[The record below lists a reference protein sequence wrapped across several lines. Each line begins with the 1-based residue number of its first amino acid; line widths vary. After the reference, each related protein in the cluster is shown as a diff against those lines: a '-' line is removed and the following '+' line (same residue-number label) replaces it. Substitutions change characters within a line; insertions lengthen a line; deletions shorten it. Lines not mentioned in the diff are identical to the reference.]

1 MYQKVKN
8 LNLSQLTNLGG
19 ASPLFTTMPK
29 HEEFSEQQELNLFFN
44 TNTIVPPADSAEAK
58 KLVEEAPYHPGYE
71 GAVISTLETV
81 TIPPLNREDVVKLD
95 GWGAQPTINLNT
107 DPKPQNIPFDWN
119 KITFTNKVTTASGS
133 AGGSA
138 VGSAGGAMKFD
149 GDKLPVNLLSS
160 EALLQTAAVLKF
172 GADKYHAHNWR
183 DGFAWSRPLAAAMR
197 HIMAYNDGE
206 DKDPESGLSHLEHA
220 ACCIMFLLEFEK
232 THPELDDRYKVD
244 VHKTKEQSK

>member
-1 MYQKVKN
+1 
-8 LNLSQLTNLGG
+8 
-19 ASPLFTTMPK
+19 MPK

-44 TNTIVPPADSAEAK
+44 TTTVAPASSPEAK

-71 GAVISTLETV
+71 GAAISANTFDVIK
-81 TIPPLNREDVVKLD
+81 PLSLDDAIKLD

-107 DPKPQNIPFDWN
+107 DPKPQNVPFDWN
-119 KITFTNKVTTASGS
+119 KITFTNTVTTASGGS
-133 AGGSA
+133 GGS
-138 VGSAGGAMKFD
+138 AMKFD
-149 GDKLPVNLLSS
+149 DNKLPVNLLST

-206 DKDPESGLSHLEHA
+206 DKDPESGLSHLAHA

-244 VHKTKEQSK
+244 VHKTKEPPKQNT

>member
-1 MYQKVKN
+1 
-8 LNLSQLTNLGG
+8 
-19 ASPLFTTMPK
+19 MPK

-44 TNTIVPPADSAEAK
+44 TNTIVPPANSAEAK

-81 TIPPLNREDVVKLD
+81 TIPPLNREDVIKLD

-138 VGSAGGAMKFD
+138 GGAMKFD

-160 EALLQTAAVLKF
+160 EALNQTAAVLKF

-206 DKDPESGLSHLEHA
+206 DKDPVS
-220 ACCIMFLLEFEK
+220 
-232 THPELDDRYKVD
+232 
-244 VHKTKEQSK
+244 

>member
-1 MYQKVKN
+1 
-8 LNLSQLTNLGG
+8 
-19 ASPLFTTMPK
+19 MPK
-29 HEEFSEQQELNLFFN
+29 HEQFSEDQQLNLFFN
-44 TNTIVPPADSAEAK
+44 TTVPPANSAAAK

-71 GAVISTLETV
+71 GAVFTTSIYNDITPSTLSFGAED
-81 TIPPLNREDVVKLD
+81 TISIS
-95 GWGAQPTINLNT
+95 GWAAQPTINVNT
-107 DPKPQNIPFDWN
+107 DPSPQNIPFDWN
-119 KITFTNKVTTASGS
+119 KITFTNKITTASGS

-138 VGSAGGAMKFD
+138 GGSALKFD
-149 GDKLPVNLLSS
+149 TDKLPVNLLSS

-206 DKDPESGLSHLEHA
+206 DKDPESGLSHLAHA

>member
-1 MYQKVKN
+1 
-8 LNLSQLTNLGG
+8 
-19 ASPLFTTMPK
+19 MPK
-29 HEEFSEQQELNLFFN
+29 HEELTEQQELNLFFN
-44 TNTIVPPADSAEAK
+44 TNLPSANSPENK

-71 GAVISTLETV
+71 GAVFSSNKFDCLG
-81 TIPPLNREDVVKLD
+81 PLTQEDVIKLN

-107 DPKPQNIPFDWN
+107 DPKPQNVPFDWR
-119 KITFTNKVTTASGS
+119 KITVTNTVTTASGG
-133 AGGSA
+133 AG
-138 VGSAGGAMKFD
+138 GGAMKFD
-149 GDKLPVNLLSS
+149 TDKLPVNLLSN

-206 DKDPESGLSHLEHA
+206 DKDPESGLSHLAHA

-244 VHKTKEQSK
+244 VHKTKEPPKQNT

>member
-1 MYQKVKN
+1 
-8 LNLSQLTNLGG
+8 
-19 ASPLFTTMPK
+19 MPK
-29 HEEFSEQQELNLFFN
+29 HEEFTEQQELNLFFN
-44 TNTIVPPADSAEAK
+44 STVPPVGSAEAK

-71 GAVISTLETV
+71 GAVFSTNTFEP
-81 TIPPLNREDVVKLD
+81 IKPLTMEDVIKLD
-95 GWGAQPTINLNT
+95 GWGAQPTVNINT
-107 DPKPQNIPFDWN
+107 DPSPQNIPFDWN
-119 KITFTNKVTTASGS
+119 KITFTSSGMVGGSGTAGGTASGT
-133 AGGSA
+133 GS
-138 VGSAGGAMKFD
+138 AMKFD
-149 GDKLPVNLLSS
+149 TDKLPVNLLSS

-206 DKDPESGLSHLEHA
+206 DKDPESGLSHLAHA

-244 VHKTKEQSK
+244 VHKTKESSK